1 MRLAGAAHQRL
12 QAIKPNGPRR
22 AHWTPGKKF
31 AVFRQRAGLMTIQ
44 TEKVVF
50 DDHDANSILTA
61 LNWFRTY
68 PLYHKKPV
76 MPTHRYS
83 KAQLILV

>member
-1 MRLAGAAHQRL
+1 
-12 QAIKPNGPRR
+12 
-22 AHWTPGKKF
+22 
-31 AVFRQRAGLMTIQ
+31 MTIQ

-50 DDHDANSILTA
+50 DGHDANSILTA
-61 LNWFRTY
+61 LNWFRTD

-76 MPTHRYS
+76 IPTHRYS